1 MFELIS
7 RCCVH
12 GFCVLPFRVFFV
24 KRAVNVIDASLL
36 NHPRVEEF
44 GEALEHWVEQE
55 DESTEEDPLH
65 GGGFGQGTD
74 RRVQ

>member
-1 MFELIS
+1 M
-7 RCCVH
+7 
-12 GFCVLPFRVFFV
+12 

-55 DESTEEDPLH
+55 DESIEEDPLH